1 MPTMPFQRDGREYCF
16 HIYWPDAE
24 LVDPQPVK
32 EGWEEVVS
40 TACLD
45 LTGFDKASVV
55 LSWLPGGKKIDLTS
69 PEGFNG

>member
-1 MPTMPFQRDGREYCF
+1 MPTTPFQRDGREYCF

-24 LVDPQPVK
+24 LVDPRPVN

-45 LTGFDKASVV
+45 LTGFDKASVA
-55 LSWLPGGKKIDLTS
+55 LL
-69 PEGFNG
+69 